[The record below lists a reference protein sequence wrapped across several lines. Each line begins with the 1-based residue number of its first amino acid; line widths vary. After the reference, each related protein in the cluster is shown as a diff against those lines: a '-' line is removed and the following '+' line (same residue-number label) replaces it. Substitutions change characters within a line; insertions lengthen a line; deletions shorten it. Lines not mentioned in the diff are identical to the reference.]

1 MHDFLVFLQG
11 EPFMARVLTLDEVA
25 RYLRVHQSTVHRLL
39 KKKELPGFKM
49 VSDWRFNVESID
61 TIGWRRLKLN
71 LR

>member
-1 MHDFLVFLQG
+1 MDFLIFLQG

-25 RYLRVHQSTVHRLL
+25 RYLRVHQSTVYRLL

-49 VSDWRFNVESID
+49 GSDWRFNVESID